1 VTIEVMPATSDRWD
15 DIAEFFGEA
24 HGELGCWCQ
33 YWRKSSSEY
42 RKGGAGSGE
51 ANLRPQVQ
59 QGPTPGMLAYSD
71 GELVGWL
78 GLWPRQDFE
87 RLVRSRTIPKIDE
100 KPVWSIVCFM
110 VKVGHRRKG
119 VSKAL
124 LEGAIGLARN
134 EGISTLEAYP
144 LDPEGTRVDVNFGY
158 VGFTHM
164 FEEAGFV
171 RIMETDSKSAR
182 KTRWLMR
189 LDL

>member
-1 VTIEVMPATSDRWD
+1 MVPATPDRWD
-15 DIAEFFGEA
+15 DIARFFEEA

-42 RKGGAGSGE
+42 RNGGPGSGE
-51 ANLRPQVQ
+51 ANLRLQVQ
-59 QGPTPGMLAYSD
+59 RGPTPGMLAYSD

-110 VKVGHRRKG
+110 IKVGHRRKG

-124 LEGAIGLARN
+124 LEGAIEYGRQD
-134 EGISTLEAYP
+134 GIRTLEAYP

-164 FEEAGFV
+164 FEEAGFE
-171 RIMETDSKSAR
+171 RILETDSKSAR